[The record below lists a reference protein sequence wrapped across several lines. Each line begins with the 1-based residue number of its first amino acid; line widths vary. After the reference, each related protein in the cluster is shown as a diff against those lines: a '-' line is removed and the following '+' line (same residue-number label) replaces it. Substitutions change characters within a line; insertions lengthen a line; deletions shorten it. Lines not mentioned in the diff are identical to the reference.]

1 MAARRMLSLSG
12 AVSRR
17 IGKPM
22 ASSTRYG
29 IGRPLRVGMGAKR
42 PSTTPVGVYA
52 TYRMPSS

>member
-1 MAARRMLSLSG
+1 MLSLSG